1 MAQAQAQ
8 IAGFGAQ
15 RALADPGRD
24 KDRANRLENLQEG
37 TYGDLRNPLLLLQG
51 AVAFVL
57 LIGCAN
63 VAGLLLARAA
73 SRRTEIAVRA
83 AIGASRGQIVRQ
95 LVTETVPL
103 AMVGGVVGVLLA
115 WGGLR
120 LFVAYAPAGFLPLT
134 EFTLDA
140 TTLGFA
146 AVVAIATAV
155 IFGIVPAL
163 QASKT
168 DLVSSLKETS
178 RGGSDAAAR
187 QHIRSAL
194 VVVQIGLALVLL
206 IGAGLM
212 INSFLRVQGNP
223 LGGDPHGVLT
233 FDFRFSQNETI
244 TPAGRY
250 RNAGLWNVN
259 PQTSLAFDR
268 VFERMRALPG
278 VQVAAASSQ
287 PYNGALSVG
296 FLKEGQSPPA
306 DGGPVADQML
316 GYIAITPNF
325 FSTMRVPIVQG
336 RDFNDLDNAKGP
348 WVVIVNQ
355 AMAKRYW
362 PDGSPLG
369 RSIRLD
375 YVPGEQLREVV
386 GVSGDLR
393 LSRRQR
399 EPAPVVYVPYQQ
411 QPAQW
416 PGPGWQMRAGMFYL
430 VRTSGKPQAMI
441 PAIRSALADVEP
453 NRPANNISTLE
464 ENLGQQV
471 QYDRLYI
478 ILLTIFGAVAAVLA
492 AIGIYGVMA
501 YSVAERTREI
511 GIRMALGARSGEVL
525 KLVIGR
531 ALALIG
537 IGLVLGLGGAF
548 ALARL
553 IRHQLYEVTPTDPL
567 TYTLVSLAL
576 TLVAVVACIIPT
588 RRAVT
593 VDPTIALRYE

>member
-1 MAQAQAQ
+1 
-8 IAGFGAQ
+8 
-15 RALADPGRD
+15 
-24 KDRANRLENLQEG
+24 
-37 TYGDLRNPLLLLQG
+37 
-51 AVAFVL
+51 
-57 LIGCAN
+57 
-63 VAGLLLARAA
+63 
-73 SRRTEIAVRA
+73 
-83 AIGASRGQIVRQ
+83 
-95 LVTETVPL
+95 
-103 AMVGGVVGVLLA
+103 
-115 WGGLR
+115 
-120 LFVAYAPAGFLPLT
+120 
-134 EFTLDA
+134 
-140 TTLGFA
+140 
-146 AVVAIATAV
+146 
-155 IFGIVPAL
+155 
-163 QASKT
+163 
-168 DLVSSLKETS
+168 
-178 RGGSDAAAR
+178 
-187 QHIRSAL
+187 
-194 VVVQIGLALVLL
+194 
-206 IGAGLM
+206 
-212 INSFLRVQGNP
+212 
-223 LGGDPHGVLT
+223 
-233 FDFRFSQNETI
+233 
-244 TPAGRY
+244 
-250 RNAGLWNVN
+250 
-259 PQTSLAFDR
+259 
-268 VFERMRALPG
+268 MRALPG